1 MRTHKPRKSR
11 INDANENSIMHR
23 IKNKDLTIAEKR
35 ALVAE
40 RNPFLYALGKKLE
53 VAKYE

>member
-1 MRTHKPRKSR
+1 MRTPKPRKSR

-35 ALVAE
+35 VLVAQS
-40 RNPFLYALGKKLE
+40 NPFLYALGKKLK
-53 VAKYE
+53 VASYE